1 MKYVKYSFMLLGC
14 YFTLVFLGTLPV
26 MFYENWAMFMA
37 SYSIM
42 VLSITI
48 LMIGLFFLNI
58 KESHQL
64 KTRQFVIHTF
74 AYLLF
79 HFSFYDYA
87 NYSSLVF
94 VYPVATIATLVA
106 YNKHDQKKNLNGKKV
121 YY

>member
-48 LMIGLFFLNI
+48 LMLGLFFLNI

-64 KTRQFVIHTF
+64 KSRLFFIHTF

-79 HFSFYDYA
+79 HFNFYNYA
-87 NYSSLVF
+87 DYSSLVF

-106 YNKHDQKKNLNGKKV
+106 YNKYFQKHGKSMKKI

>member
-14 YFTLVFLGTLPV
+14 YFTLVFLGTIPV

-42 VLSITI
+42 VLSTTI
-48 LMIGLFFLNI
+48 LMLGLFFLNI
-58 KESHQL
+58 KESQQL
-64 KTRQFVIHTF
+64 KARLFVIHTF

-79 HFSFYDYA
+79 HYSFYDYA
-87 NYSSLVF
+87 IYSSLVF

-106 YNKHDQKKNLNGKKV
+106 YNKHYQKKSLKGNKI